1 MAAFGAA
8 ATGFVAL
15 PAAALFTRY
24 CRLPP
29 SATRAIALT
38 ETIAIASDH
47 AGYAL
52 KALLADELRAAGH
65 AVLDLGTHGEA
76 SVDYPDYGF
85 AIGHAVADGRAGSG
99 IAICGTGIGIS
110 IAANRVAGCRAALC
124 TSGLMARLARTHN
137 DANVLVLGSRIVGV
151 EVARD
156 CVHEFLNTTFAGG
169 RHAGRVAKFDRE
181 PLKEAAE

>member
-1 MAAFGAA
+1 M
-8 ATGFVAL
+8 
-15 PAAALFTRY
+15 
-24 CRLPP
+24 
-29 SATRAIALT
+29 T
-38 ETIAIASDH
+38 ETIALASDH

-52 KALLADELRAAGH
+52 KALLADELRAVGH

-85 AIGHAVADGRAGSG
+85 AIGHAVADGRAAHG
-99 IAICGTGIGIS
+99 IAVCGTGIGIA

-124 TSGLMARLARTHN
+124 TSGLMARYARSHN

-156 CVHEFLNTTFAGG
+156 CMVEFLNTAFEGG
-169 RHAGRVAKFDRE
+169 RHAARVAKFDGE
-181 PLKEAAE
+181 TCKEAAE